1 MKFVVLGGAG
11 DMGSEVVADLAR
23 FLPQSSVVIVDLRK
37 DVAEKKAKAIGL
49 PNVGIE
55 QCDVNNR
62 GDVLKILK
70 GVNVVVNCV
79 GPFYKYEKVILPLA
93 IESGVG
99 YVDIC
104 DDHDATERALSYSD
118 MARSNNVTALI
129 GMGWTPGITNVL
141 ARLGADKLDTVES
154 INIFWVGSIA
164 DSEGLA
170 VTKHVFHVIQ
180 GTAPSYEGRQWVD
193 VSALSGNEDVV
204 FPEPI
209 GTQNAYYVGHP
220 EPVTIPRYIRGVAN
234 VTLKGT
240 LLPKDINKLGKF
252 LVDTDAVS
260 TEKKLHAIS
269 EFLSGDLV
277 VLSNIFGSKDKPLPV
292 SGLRV
297 DVHGAK
303 AGKRVTHSWGAIDSM
318 SRLTGIPASIGAQ
331 MMAKGMIKLTGVI
344 PPEACVP
351 PEAFMEELKKRD
363 IEIERM

>member
-23 FLPQSSVVIVDLRK
+23 FSPESTVLIVDLRK
-37 DVAEKKAKAIGL
+37 DVAEKKAKSIGL
-49 PNVGIE
+49 PNIAIE
-55 QCDVNNR
+55 ACDVNKR
-62 GDVLKILK
+62 DDVLRILK
-70 GVNVVVNCV
+70 GAQVVVNCV

-93 IESGVG
+93 IEAGTG

-141 ARLGADKLDTVES
+141 ARYGSDKLDSVES
-154 INIFWVGSIA
+154 INIYWVGSIA

-180 GTAPSYEGRQWVD
+180 GTAPSYEDHQWID
-193 VSALSGNEDVV
+193 VNALSGNEDVQ
-204 FPEPI
+204 FPDPI
-209 GTQNAYYVGHP
+209 GIQNAYYVGHP
-220 EPVTIPRYIRGVAN
+220 EPVTIPRYIKGVCN

-260 TEKKLHAIS
+260 TEKKLHAVS

-297 DVHGAK
+297 DVHGTKGGKPK
-303 AGKRVTHSWGAIDSM
+303 AYAWGAIDSM

-331 MMAKGMIKLTGVI
+331 MMAKGMIKQTGVI
-344 PPEACVP
+344 PAEACIQ
-351 PEAFMEELKKRD
+351 PEHFLQELKKRD
-363 IEIERM
+363 IEIEEM

>member
-23 FLPQSSVVIVDLRK
+23 FSPESTVVIVDLRT
-37 DVAEKKAKAIGL
+37 DIAEKKARSIGL
-49 PNVGIE
+49 PNIGIE
-55 QCDVNNR
+55 PCDVNKR
-62 GDVLKILK
+62 DDVLRLLR
-70 GVNVVVNCV
+70 GVDVVVNCV
-79 GPFYKYEKVILPLA
+79 GPFYKYEKVVLPLA
-93 IESGVG
+93 IEAGTG

-118 MARSNNVTALI
+118 MARSNKVTALI

-141 ARLGADKLDTVES
+141 ARYGADKLDTVES
-154 INIFWVGSIA
+154 IRIYWVGSIA

-180 GTAPSYEGRQWVD
+180 GTAPSYEARQWID
-193 VSALSGNEDVV
+193 VNALSGNEDVT

-209 GTQNAYYVGHP
+209 GLQNTYYVGHP
-220 EPVTIPRYIRGVAN
+220 EPVTIPRYIKGVRD

-260 TEKKLHAIS
+260 TEKKLHAVS

-297 DVHGAK
+297 DVRGTA
-303 AGKRVTHSWGAIDSM
+303 AGRQKTYAWGAIDSM

-331 MMAKGMIKLTGVI
+331 MMAKGMIQQTGVI
-344 PPEACVP
+344 PPEACIP
-351 PEAFMEELKKRD
+351 PAPFIEELKKRD
-363 IEIERM
+363 IEIEDL

>member
-11 DMGSEVVADLAR
+11 DMGGEVVADLAQ
-23 FLPQSSVVIVDLRK
+23 FSPESQVVMVDLRR
-37 DVAEKKAKAIGL
+37 DVAEKKAKSIGL
-49 PNVGIE
+49 PNVMVE
-55 QCDVNNR
+55 QCDVNR
-62 GDVLKILK
+62 RDDVLGVLKDAKI
-70 GVNVVVNCV
+70 VVNCV

-118 MARSNNVTALI
+118 MARSNDVTALI

-141 ARLGADKLDTVES
+141 ARLGAEKLDQAES
-154 INIFWVGSIA
+154 IHIFWVGSIA

-180 GTAPSYEGRQWVD
+180 GLAPSFENYQWIDVD
-193 VSALSGNEDVV
+193 ALSGNEDVE
-204 FPEPI
+204 FPDPI
-209 GTQNAYYVGHP
+209 GVQNTYYVGHP
-220 EPVTIPRYIRGVAN
+220 EPVTIPRYIRGVKN

-260 TEKKLHAIS
+260 TEKKLHAVS

-277 VLSNIFGSKDKPLPV
+277 VLSNIFGTKDKPLPV

-297 DVHGAK
+297 DVHGIK
-303 AGKRVTHSWGAIDSM
+303 AGKPKTFSWGAIDSM
-318 SRLTGIPASIGAQ
+318 GRLTGIPASIGAQ
-331 MMAKGMIKLTGVI
+331 MMARGKIKQPGVL
-344 PPEACVP
+344 PAEACIQ
-351 PEAFMEELKKRD
+351 PEYFIEELKKRD
-363 IEIERM
+363 IEIEEM

>member
-11 DMGSEVVADLAR
+11 DMGSEVVSDLAR
-23 FLPQSSVVIVDLRK
+23 FSSGSTVVIGDLRK
-37 DVAEKKAKAIGL
+37 DIAAKKVKSLGL
-49 PNVGIE
+49 PNVSVE
-55 QCDVNNR
+55 QCDVNKR
-62 GDVLKILK
+62 DDVLRILK
-70 GVNVVVNCV
+70 GAGAVVNCV
-79 GPFYKYEKVILPLA
+79 GPFYKYERIILPLA
-93 IESGVG
+93 IEAGVG

-141 ARLGADKLDTVES
+141 ARYGADKLDTVES

-180 GTAPSYEGRQWVD
+180 GTAPSYEDRQWID
-193 VSALSGNEDVV
+193 VNALSGNEDVL

-209 GTQNAYYVGHP
+209 GMQNTYYVGHP
-220 EPVTIPRYIRGVAN
+220 EPVTLPRYIKGIKN

-260 TEKKLHAIS
+260 TEKKLHAVS

-277 VLSNIFGSKDKPLPV
+277 VLSNLFGSKDKPLPV

-297 DVHGAK
+297 DVHGTK
-303 AGKRVTHSWGAIDSM
+303 AGKPKTCSWGSIDSM

-331 MMAKGMIKLTGVI
+331 MLAGGMIKQTGVI
-344 PPEACVP
+344 PPEACVR
-351 PEAFMEELKKRD
+351 PEHFIGELKKRD
-363 IEIERM
+363 IEIEEM